1 MIEISSSV
9 ITSSVSGFHL
19 CEVPRIVKTREIE
32 SRIMVTRGWGGG
44 AEKNGSYCLMG
55 IELCPLRWAR
65 RKEF

>member
-32 SRIMVTRGWGGG
+32 SRIWLPEVGEEGQ
-44 AEKNGSYCLMG
+44 
-55 IELCPLRWAR
+55 R
-65 RKEF
+65 RMEVIA